1 MQILGYSLRV
11 QNLDGYLEVLY
22 SVGNKAKEKA
32 DHSEK
37 TRHEAS
43 LWCSR
48 SKILEAAFTWDWSVS
63 RPSVH
68 LGN

>member
-1 MQILGYSLRV
+1 MRILGYSLRV

-32 DHSEK
+32 DDCEK

-48 SKILEAAFTWDWSVS
+48 SKILEAAFRWDWSVS